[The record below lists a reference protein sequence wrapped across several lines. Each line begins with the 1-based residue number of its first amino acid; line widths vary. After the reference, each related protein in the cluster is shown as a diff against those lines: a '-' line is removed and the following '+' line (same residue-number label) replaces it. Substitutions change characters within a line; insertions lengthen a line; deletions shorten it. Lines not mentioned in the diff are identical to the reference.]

1 MNLDQVRL
9 DDKYERAVGKLY
21 LTGTQRSSRS
31 PCYREFVI
39 GKLKC
44 STAGTTRCLGL
55 QSFDQT
61 DCNAGSNSLEII
73 RRLCNAV
80 DSGMPAQWVRIS
92 RWLTPNS
99 SQYGRSCA

>member
-9 DDKYERAVGKLY
+9 DDKYERADGELH
-21 LTGTQRSSRS
+21 LTG
-31 PCYREFVI
+31 YDKEFVI

-44 STAGTTRCLGL
+44 STAGITRCLEL

-99 SQYGRSCA
+99 SQYGRSCS

>member
-1 MNLDQVRL
+1 MNLGQASL
-9 DDKYERAVGKLY
+9 DDKCGRADDELY
-21 LTGTQRSSRS
+21 LTGTQALVKIATLQGICERQTELLYSWHNPMSR
-31 PCYREFVI
+31 
-39 GKLKC
+39 
-44 STAGTTRCLGL
+44 L

-99 SQYGRSCA
+99 SQYGRSCS